1 MAHTM
6 KCTVVSAEQSLYEGD
21 VQMIIASGDL
31 GDLGITPGHAPL
43 ITSLKPGPSSSG
55 LRQAA
60 KTNCSLL
67 SGGFLEVIPSQVTI
81 LADTAERAENLDE
94 AAALH
99 AAREEAER
107 LLDEQQSEFEYS
119 RAAVE
124 LAEAVARLRVID
136 QLRRRRA

>member
-1 MAHTM
+1 
-6 KCTVVSAEQSLYEGD
+6 
-21 VQMIIASGDL
+21 MIIASGDL

-43 ITSLKPGPSSSG
+43 ITSLKPGPVRLVFETG
-55 LRQAA
+55 EDELFFV
-60 KTNCSLL
+60 

-99 AAREEAER
+99 AQDEAKR